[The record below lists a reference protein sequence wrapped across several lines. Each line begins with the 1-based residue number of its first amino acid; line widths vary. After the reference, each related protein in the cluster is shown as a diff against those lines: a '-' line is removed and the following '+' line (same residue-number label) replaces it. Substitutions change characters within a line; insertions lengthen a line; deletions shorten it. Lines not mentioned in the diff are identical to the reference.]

1 MCLASRCQATG
12 EMSDIEAS
20 GSLGDGLKV
29 LGGAFRHSLE
39 WSRSI
44 ALLIIRPSA
53 CIYLGFN
60 LRFICSSVFTSDLFS
75 TLELK
80 KIRGPAGCKV
90 IDNGFKVLCN
100 SFASTY
106 V

>member
-12 EMSDIEAS
+12 AMSDIEAS

-60 LRFICSSVFTSDLFS
+60 CGLFAARCSPPTFFPPWS
-75 TLELK
+75 
-80 KIRGPAGCKV
+80 
-90 IDNGFKVLCN
+90 
-100 SFASTY
+100 
-106 V
+106 